1 MLAVFIFAGTV
12 VAFWI
17 ATLKIPD
24 AGSLNDLKVAQST
37 KIYDRTG
44 KIILWDIHSDIQR
57 TVVPLADISRHIK
70 NATIATEDSSFYQH
84 KGIDLPGIIRAT
96 LVNLKSGK
104 LSQGGSTISQQL
116 VKNTLLTTDKTF
128 ARKIKEIILTL
139 KIEKKLSKDKI
150 LEIYLNAVPYGGSN
164 YGIES
169 ASRNFFGKN
178 ASAIS
183 LAEAAY
189 LASLTKAPTYY
200 SPYGNNQEELAQR
213 KDFVLSKM
221 AELGF
226 AAPEETETAKKKR
239 LIFSRRA

>member
-1 MLAVFIFAGTV
+1 M
-12 VAFWI
+12 
-17 ATLKIPD
+17 
-24 AGSLNDLKVAQST
+24 
-37 KIYDRTG
+37 
-44 KIILWDIHSDIQR
+44 
-57 TVVPLADISRHIK
+57 
-70 NATIATEDSSFYQH
+70 
-84 KGIDLPGIIRAT
+84 
-96 LVNLKSGK
+96 
-104 LSQGGSTISQQL
+104 

>member
-1 MLAVFIFAGTV
+1 MLAIFIFAGTV

-24 AGSLNDLKVAQST
+24 AGSLNDLRRSPNPR

-57 TVVPLADISRHIK
+57 TIAPLVDISRHIK

-84 KGIDLPGIIRAT
+84 KGIDVSGILRLT

-139 KIEKKLSKDKI
+139 KIEKTFQRQNLGTL
-150 LEIYLNAVPYGGSN
+150 LERRPL
-164 YGIES
+164 
-169 ASRNFFGKN
+169 R
-178 ASAIS
+178 
-183 LAEAAY
+183 
-189 LASLTKAPTYY
+189 
-200 SPYGNNQEELAQR
+200 R
-213 KDFVLSKM
+213 KQL
-221 AELGF
+221 
-226 AAPEETETAKKKR
+226 R
-239 LIFSRRA
+239 H

>member
-1 MLAVFIFAGTV
+1 MLAIFIFAGTV

-57 TVVPLADISRHIK
+57 TIAPLADISRHIK

-84 KGIDLPGIIRAT
+84 KGIDVSGILRAT

-139 KIEKKLSKDKI
+139 KIEK
-150 LEIYLNAVPYGGSN
+150 
-164 YGIES
+164 
-169 ASRNFFGKN
+169 NFPK
-178 ASAIS
+178 
-183 LAEAAY
+183 
-189 LASLTKAPTYY
+189 TKSWNFT
-200 SPYGNNQEELAQR
+200 
-213 KDFVLSKM
+213 
-221 AELGF
+221 
-226 AAPEETETAKKKR
+226 
-239 LIFSRRA
+239 

>member
-1 MLAVFIFAGTV
+1 MSKKAKRKKLFKILVGVFSFLLAVFVFTGTV

-17 ATLKIPD
+17 TTLKIPD

-44 KIILWDIHSDIQR
+44 KIILWDIHNDIQR
-57 TVVPLADISRHIK
+57 TIVPLANISRHIK

-84 KGIDLPGIIRAT
+84 RGLDFSGILRAT
-96 LVNLKSGK
+96 MVNLKSGQ

-150 LEIYLNAVPYGGSN
+150 LELYLNAVP
-164 YGIES
+164 
-169 ASRNFFGKN
+169 
-178 ASAIS
+178 
-183 LAEAAY
+183 
-189 LASLTKAPTYY
+189 
-200 SPYGNNQEELAQR
+200 
-213 KDFVLSKM
+213 
-221 AELGF
+221 
-226 AAPEETETAKKKR
+226 
-239 LIFSRRA
+239 